1 MARRNLVSMWAL
13 PFFLCVLWFCAAAAP
28 AAERTAPAE
37 QPSADSKDEYY
48 ETYKVL
54 IDTIDEVD
62 RNYVKPI
69 DRRELVEAAI
79 RGVISKLDPYSSYI
93 SPKELS
99 SFVAQVESEFG
110 GVGIQ
115 ISVED
120 GDLRVL
126 SPLYGTPA
134 YRGGVLAGD
143 WIVEIDGRSTE
154 GLSQDEAI
162 ERLKGA
168 EGSRVTLTLV
178 HAGRPDKERVK
189 VTLRR
194 ERIHV
199 DTVLGD
205 HRKADDTWD
214 FMLDAKT
221 GIGYVRVAAFG
232 RETARD
238 LRRAL
243 EQLRAQQV
251 RGLILDLRFN
261 PGGLLSSAIEVS
273 NLFISRG
280 RIVSTEG
287 RNQPERIWNAR
298 GNGAFEGFPMVVLVN
313 HYSASASE
321 IVAACLQDHQ
331 RAVIMGERTW
341 GKGSVQNVIEL
352 EDGRSRLKLT
362 TAAYHRPSGKN
373 IHRFPDSKDSDV
385 WGVMPDPGF
394 DLRLSDHEQGLLLAD
409 RQERDVLRPHPAAQQ
424 HATGPGSQPRGDDTT
439 MLPAVPLPALAAS
452 ATAASPQLA
461 AAAPAAAPARE
472 KSPAKALRPVHAAR
486 SKAPFVDRQLQ
497 MAVKYLTEQL
507 ARAK

>member
-13 PFFLCVLWFCAAAAP
+13 PFFLCAFWFCAAAAAT

-37 QPSADSKDEYY
+37 QPSADSKDEYF

-162 ERLKGA
+162 DRLKGA

-205 HRKADDTWD
+205 HRKADDTWN
-214 FMLDAKT
+214 FLLDAKT

-238 LRRAL
+238 LRR
-243 EQLRAQQV
+243 RPWSSCGPRQV

-313 HYSASASE
+313 HYRASASE
-321 IVAACLQDHQ
+321 IVSACLQDHQ

-439 MLPAVPLPALAAS
+439 MLPAVPLPAIAAS
-452 ATAASPQLA
+452 ATAASRRDCCGGPRRGAGPRKIAGQS
-461 AAAPAAAPARE
+461 PPAR
-472 KSPAKALRPVHAAR
+472 PRRRGRRPPSSIANCR
-486 SKAPFVDRQLQ
+486 WPSSI
-497 MAVKYLTEQL
+497 
-507 ARAK
+507 